1 MQVQIEHS
9 IQNSQS
15 FFAIIHNNNNISPLY
30 NKNNINEKEING
42 KAFFAPF
49 CTALVPPLF
58 KSNNLRLH
66 FGQMSARLPR
76 VLDNDGR

>member
-1 MQVQIEHS
+1 MIVKVLKMS
-9 IQNSQS
+9 IFLFSLT
-15 FFAIIHNNNNISPLY
+15 IGY
-30 NKNNINEKEING
+30 NG
-42 KAFFAPF
+42 KAFLAPF

-66 FGQMSARLPR
+66 FWQMSARLPR

>member
-1 MQVQIEHS
+1 MIVKVLKMSTFLFVI
-9 IQNSQS
+9 
-15 FFAIIHNNNNISPLY
+15 
-30 NKNNINEKEING
+30 ING
-42 KAFFAPF
+42 KAFLAPF

-66 FGQMSARLPR
+66 FWQMSARLPR

>member
-1 MQVQIEHS
+1 MIVKVLKMSTFLFSLTIG
-9 IQNSQS
+9 I
-15 FFAIIHNNNNISPLY
+15 
-30 NKNNINEKEING
+30 ING
-42 KAFFAPF
+42 KAFLAPF

-66 FGQMSARLPR
+66 FWQMCARLPR